1 MVGNASQY
9 TTLGTAMSHQ
19 GIGPSLTGELLCKI
33 SLISL
38 MMLRLGLSLPYSM
51 TAVSQE
57 TGERFIH
64 LQVSKPNVMEGLS
77 YAQLVIMMNQP
88 GMVYFRI

>member
-1 MVGNASQY
+1 MVRKTSAS
-9 TTLGTAMSHQ
+9 TTLGTAISPQ

-38 MMLRLGLSLPYSM
+38 MMLRIGLSFTYSM
-51 TAVSQE
+51 TVVSQE
-57 TGERFIH
+57 NGERFMN
-64 LQVSKPNVMEGLS
+64 LQVSKPNVMDGFT
-77 YAQLVIMMNQP
+77 YGQLVIMMNQP